1 MKTESVVLNVIIGV
15 PQGSTLGPLL
25 FIIYINDIV
34 GCSELFTV
42 LFADDAAFVASGK
55 KLKKVNKIVNEEM
68 KKVSSWLIANRL
80 TLNLKKT
87 KFMIYYNKRDD
98 KKEKLLKKF
107 KININNYC
115 IEQVSNFKY
124 LGVIFNNKLNWNDHI
139 EVLCSKLSR
148 AAGVIFRL
156 KKNLPHSVLK
166 MIYHSLVSSHLRY
179 GILNWGSAN
188 CTALK
193 RLNTLHDRI
202 IRYLNPRIS
211 DIDHV
216 YKDLGFLKIEGLY
229 HLELSKFIYRIKM
242 KSNPKA
248 FDNYILPVSHSHQTR
263 SNQNGHY
270 QAFKPKTEKG
280 KTLICYRGVT
290 IFQSNPQ

>member
-34 GCSELFTV
+34 GCSELFAV

-166 MIYHSLVSSHLRY
+166 MIYHSLVSSHLTHL
-179 GILNWGSAN
+179 IP
-188 CTALK
+188 CTL
-193 RLNTLHDRI
+193 
-202 IRYLNPRIS
+202 
-211 DIDHV
+211 
-216 YKDLGFLKIEGLY
+216 
-229 HLELSKFIYRIKM
+229 
-242 KSNPKA
+242 
-248 FDNYILPVSHSHQTR
+248 
-263 SNQNGHY
+263 
-270 QAFKPKTEKG
+270 
-280 KTLICYRGVT
+280 
-290 IFQSNPQ
+290 